1 MENERVVDKLRSSE
15 PFCVL
20 HYLGRIN
27 ALTYGRDDRRTG
39 EAIHT
44 LRPIATIA
52 AAMAQ
57 MLGSCWLATSS
68 LADQQNKSSD
78 SYEKSNQN
86 TDDERNNRMP
96 TTLDLFRSSAFLR
109 RSDTQP
115 EEKFVHSDQR
125 RHRRGFLAI
134 VLRL

>member
-1 MENERVVDKLRSSE
+1 
-15 PFCVL
+15 
-20 HYLGRIN
+20 
-27 ALTYGRDDRRTG
+27 
-39 EAIHT
+39 
-44 LRPIATIA
+44 
-52 AAMAQ
+52 MAQ

-115 EEKFVHSDQR
+115 EECP
-125 RHRRGFLAI
+125 
-134 VLRL
+134 